1 MQGVMSLKRDRM
13 IDSKF
18 VKDGLLKSNYFPLQK
33 NRNEEL
39 PSIFNSTLFSAE
51 IADEL
56 VSIKLRSGGYDDLS
70 FNVTRFNNVHR
81 KISIPHPLPYA
92 HLVNTITENWDSISH
107 IEENENSIIRPLKH
121 KDGRIIVMT
130 YEQSKRKTKRYNDSC
145 KGKKFIVH
153 SDISNF
159 YPSIYTH
166 SIPWALLG
174 VEAAKLNQNVGFE
187 NELDQHQRMMKR
199 NETTGIAIG
208 PGTSNI
214 ISEIILFEVDK
225 WLKNHGYEFYRFI
238 DDYTAF
244 CTTYEESES
253 FIRDLSEFLSTY
265 GLLLNIKKT
274 EIKKLPKP
282 TSADWVS
289 DLGSR
294 ISQRT
299 KVNEFYCIKMLDY
312 ALDLQEKNAGG
323 SILKFTLKSLINKA
337 TPKAKIALLDYS
349 VNLTMH
355 YPILLPLMSDLLS
368 VATRKSNDSYYKSL
382 IFTLNECIINKNS
395 DGMVW
400 CLFYIAKYYSATLS
414 DDIADKIINTGDV
427 IAITT
432 LYLFKNH
439 QTKVVVFCQS
449 ILQMS
454 LFDIDQYWLLL
465 YQVYFDKKIDNP
477 YKDLN
482 KYLPLVNGKTEQIK
496 EDKAKNLCN
505 HDKKAFDVLKIKGV
519 TFISLNE
526 LVPEEHKKPNLIKKV
541 MARLSTKVVKK
552 VEETAT

>member
-1 MQGVMSLKRDRM
+1 
-13 IDSKF
+13 
-18 VKDGLLKSNYFPLQK
+18 
-33 NRNEEL
+33 
-39 PSIFNSTLFSAE
+39 
-51 IADEL
+51 
-56 VSIKLRSGGYDDLS
+56 
-70 FNVTRFNNVHR
+70 
-81 KISIPHPLPYA
+81 
-92 HLVNTITENWDSISH
+92 
-107 IEENENSIIRPLKH
+107 
-121 KDGRIIVMT
+121 
-130 YEQSKRKTKRYNDSC
+130 
-145 KGKKFIVH
+145 
-153 SDISNF
+153 
-159 YPSIYTH
+159 
-166 SIPWALLG
+166 
-174 VEAAKLNQNVGFE
+174 
-187 NELDQHQRMMKR
+187 
-199 NETTGIAIG
+199 
-208 PGTSNI
+208 
-214 ISEIILFEVDK
+214 
-225 WLKNHGYEFYRFI
+225 
-238 DDYTAF
+238 
-244 CTTYEESES
+244 
-253 FIRDLSEFLSTY
+253 LSTY

-349 VNLTMH
+349 INLTMH
-355 YPILLPLMSDLLS
+355 YPILLPLISDLLS

-414 DDIADKIINTGDV
+414 DDIAEKIINTGDV

-505 HDKKAFDVLKIKGV
+505 HDQKAFDVLKSKGV
-519 TFISLNE
+519 TFISLNG
-526 LVPEEHKKPNLIKKV
+526 LVPEKHKKPNLIKKV

-552 VEETAT
+552 VEEAAT

>member
-1 MQGVMSLKRDRM
+1 M
-13 IDSKF
+13 IDSNY
-18 VKDGLLKSNYFPLQK
+18 VKEALLKSNYFPLQK
-33 NRNEEL
+33 DRNEEL
-39 PSIFNSTLFSAE
+39 PPIFSSELFTAD

-56 VSIKLRSGGYDDLS
+56 VAIQLRTFGYDDLS

-92 HLVNTITENWDSISH
+92 HLVNTITENWEGISH

-130 YEQSKRKTKRYNDSC
+130 YEHSKHKTKRYNDSC

-166 SIPWALLG
+166 AIPWALLG
-174 VEAAKLNQNVGFE
+174 VPEAKLNQSKGFA
-187 NELDQHQRMMKR
+187 NKLDEHQRMMKR
-199 NETTGIAIG
+199 KETTGIAIG

-214 ISEIILFEVDK
+214 VSEIILYEVDK
-225 WLKNHGYEFYRFI
+225 LLKDKGFEFYRFI

-244 CTTYEESES
+244 CSTYEESES
-253 FIRDLSEFLSTY
+253 FIRHLSEYLSTY
-265 GLLLNIKKT
+265 RLLLNIKKT

-282 TSADWVS
+282 TVADWVS

-299 KVNEFYCIKMLDY
+299 KVNEFYCIRMLDY
-312 ALDLQEKNAGG
+312 ALDLQEKNTGG

-337 TPKAKIALLDYS
+337 TPKAEIALLDYS

-355 YPILLPLMSDLLS
+355 YPILLPLIGDLLS
-368 VATRKSNDSYYKSL
+368 ATIRKPNDSYYKSI
-382 IFTLNECIINKNS
+382 IFTLNQCIINRNS

-400 CLFYIAKYYSATLS
+400 CLFYIAKYYSEKLS
-414 DDIADKIINTGDV
+414 DEVAEKIISAGDS

-432 LYLFKNH
+432 LYLFADH
-439 QTKVVVFCQS
+439 QQKVVDFCQD
-449 ILQMS
+449 IIQLS

-465 YQVYFDKKIDNP
+465 YQVFFDGKISNP
-477 YKDLN
+477 YENLD
-482 KYLPLVNGKTEQIK
+482 KYLPLVNGAK
-496 EDKAKNLCN
+496 EESKVTKAENFRN
-505 HDKKAFDVLKIKGV
+505 HDKKSFDVLKNKGV
-519 TFISLNE
+519 SFISLE
-526 LVPEEHKKPNLIKKV
+526 EIVPEKHKKPSLIRRTLAKLSKKV
-541 MARLSTKVVKK
+541 VRKI
-552 VEETAT
+552 EEAVT

>member
-1 MQGVMSLKRDRM
+1 M
-13 IDSKF
+13 IDSNF
-18 VKDGLLKSNYFPLQK
+18 VKEGLLKSNYFPLQK
-33 NRNEEL
+33 NKNEEL
-39 PSIFNSTLFSAE
+39 PSIFNSELFSAD

-56 VSIKLRSGGYDDLS
+56 VAIKLRNGGYDDLS

-107 IEENENSIIRPLKH
+107 IQGNENSIIRPLKH

-130 YEQSKRKTKRYNDSC
+130 YEQSKRKTKRYNDCS

-174 VEAAKLNQNVGFE
+174 VQEAKLNQRGGFE
-187 NELDQHQRMMKR
+187 NELDEQQRMMKR
-199 NETTGIAIG
+199 NETTGVAIG

-214 ISEIILFEVDK
+214 ISEIILYEVDK
-225 WLKNHGYEFYRFI
+225 LLKNKGYEFYRFI

-244 CTTYEESES
+244 CSTYEESES
-253 FIRDLSEFLSTY
+253 FIRDLSDYLSTY

-282 TSADWVS
+282 TTADWVS

-312 ALDLQEKNAGG
+312 ALDLQDKNEGG

-337 TPKAKIALLDYS
+337 MPKAKITLLDYS

-355 YPILLPLMSDLLS
+355 YPILLPLIGDLLS
-368 VATRKSNDSYYKSL
+368 VAPRKPNDSYYKSL

-414 DDIADKIINTGDV
+414 DEIAEKIINTGDV

-432 LYLFKNH
+432 LYLFTAH
-439 QTKVVVFCQS
+439 QQKVIVFCQS
-449 ILQMS
+449 IIQMS

-465 YQVYFDKKIDNP
+465 YQVFFDKKIENP
-477 YKDLN
+477 YKDLS
-482 KYLPLVNGKTEQIK
+482 KYFPLAKGKTDQIK
-496 EDKAKNLCN
+496 EDRAINLCN
-505 HDKKAFDVLKIKGV
+505 HDQKSFDILKSKGV
-519 TFISLNE
+519 SFISLKH
-526 LVPEEHKKPNLIKKV
+526 LVPEKHKKPNLIRKL
-541 MARLSTKVVKK
+541 MAKLSTKVVKK
-552 VEETAT
+552 VEESAT

>member
-1 MQGVMSLKRDRM
+1 M

-39 PSIFNSTLFSAE
+39 PSIFNSTLFSAG
-51 IADEL
+51 IADQL
-56 VSIKLRSGGYDDLS
+56 VSIKLRNGGYDDLS

-92 HLVNTITENWDSISH
+92 HLVNTITKNWNSISH
-107 IEENENSIIRPLKH
+107 IEANENSIIRPLKH

-174 VEAAKLNQNVGFE
+174 VQAAKLNQNSGFE

-199 NETTGIAIG
+199 NETTGVAIG

-225 WLKNHGYEFYRFI
+225 LLKNKGYEFYRFI

-253 FIRDLSEFLSTY
+253 FIRDLSDFLSIY

-337 TPKAKIALLDYS
+337 TPKAKIALLDYA

-355 YPILLPLMSDLLS
+355 YPILLPLISDLLS
-368 VATRKSNDSYYKSL
+368 VATRKPNDSYYKSL
-382 IFTLNECIINKNS
+382 IFTLNECVINKNS

-414 DDIADKIINTGDV
+414 DDIAEKIIRTGDV

-432 LYLFKNH
+432 LYLFNNH
-439 QTKVVVFCQS
+439 QIKVVVFCQS

-482 KYLPLVNGKTEQIK
+482 KYLPLVKGVDYQAKKN
-496 EDKAKNLCN
+496 KAINLCN
-505 HDKKAFDVLKIKGV
+505 HDQKSFDVLKSNGV
-519 TFISLNE
+519 TFISLKE
-526 LVPEEHKKPNLIKKV
+526 LVPEKHKKPNLIKNFFVK
-541 MARLSTKVVKK
+541 LSTKVVKK
-552 VEETAT
+552 VEEVAT

>member
-1 MQGVMSLKRDRM
+1 M

-18 VKDGLLKSNYFPLQK
+18 VKEGLLKSNYFPLQK

-39 PSIFNSTLFSAE
+39 PAIFNSRAFSPD

-92 HLVNTITENWDSISH
+92 HLVNSITENWDSISH
-107 IEENENSIIRPLKH
+107 IEKNENSIIRPLKH

-130 YEQSKRKTKRYNDSC
+130 YEQPNRKTKRYNDSS

-174 VEAAKLNQNVGFE
+174 LQAAKLNQSGGFE

-199 NETTGIAIG
+199 NETTGVAIG

-214 ISEIILFEVDK
+214 ISEIILYEVDK
-225 WLKNHGYEFYRFI
+225 RLKDKGYEFYRFI

-244 CTTYEESES
+244 CSTYEESES
-253 FIRDLSEFLSTY
+253 FIRDLSEFLSIY

-294 ISQRT
+294 ISQRK

-312 ALDLQEKNAGG
+312 ALELQEKKPGG

-355 YPILLPLMSDLLS
+355 YPILLPLIGDLLS
-368 VATRKSNDSYYKSL
+368 TVTRKPNDSYYESL
-382 IFTLNECIINKNS
+382 NFTLTECIINKNS

-400 CLFYIAKYYSATLS
+400 CLFYIAKYYSARLS
-414 DDIADKIINTGDV
+414 NDMADKIINTGDV

-432 LYLFKNH
+432 LFLFTQH
-439 QTKVVVFCQS
+439 QQKVVVFCKR
-449 ILQMS
+449 ILQLS

-465 YQVYFDKKIDNP
+465 YQVFLNEKIENP
-477 YKDLN
+477 YKSLD
-482 KYLPLVNGKTEQIK
+482 KYLPLVKGSTEQK
-496 EDKAKNLCN
+496 RQDKARNLCN
-505 HDKKAFDVLKIKGV
+505 HDQKSFDVLKSKGV
-519 TFISLNE
+519 SFISLVE
-526 LVPEEHKKPNLIKKV
+526 IISEKHKKPNFIKKV
-541 MARLSTKVVKK
+541 MAKLSTKVVEK
-552 VEETAT
+552 VEQTAT

>member
-1 MQGVMSLKRDRM
+1 M

-18 VKDGLLKSNYFPLQK
+18 VKEGLLKSNYFPLQK

-39 PSIFNSTLFSAE
+39 PSIFNSELFSAE

-56 VSIKLRSGGYDDLS
+56 VAINLRNGGYDDLS
-70 FNVTRFNNVHR
+70 FNVTRFNNIHR

-92 HLVNTITENWDSISH
+92 HLVNTITENWSSISH
-107 IEENENSIIRPLKH
+107 IEDNENSIIRPLKH

-130 YEQSKRKTKRYNDSC
+130 YEQSKRKTKRYNDCC

-174 VEAAKLNQNVGFE
+174 VHEAKLNQKGGFE
-187 NELDQHQRMMKR
+187 NKLDEHQRMMKR
-199 NETTGIAIG
+199 NETTGVAIG

-214 ISEIILFEVDK
+214 ISEIILYEVDK
-225 WLKNHGYEFYRFI
+225 LLKNKGYEFYRFI

-244 CTTYEESES
+244 CSTYEESES

-274 EIKKLPKP
+274 EITKLPKP
-282 TSADWVS
+282 TVADWVS

-355 YPILLPLMSDLLS
+355 YPILLPLIGDLLS
-368 VATRKSNDSYYKSL
+368 VAPRKPNDSYYKSL

-400 CLFYIAKYYSATLS
+400 CLFYIAKYYSATLN
-414 DDIADKIINTGDV
+414 DEVAEKIINTGDV

-432 LYLFKNH
+432 LYLFKIH
-439 QTKVVVFCQS
+439 QQKVVVFCES
-449 ILQMS
+449 IIQMS

-465 YQVYFDKKIDNP
+465 YQVFFDKKIENP

-482 KYLPLVNGKTEQIK
+482 KYLPLAKGKTEQIK
-496 EDKAKNLCN
+496 KDKARNLCN
-505 HDKKAFDVLKIKGV
+505 HDQKSFDVLKSKRV
-519 TFISLNE
+519 SFISLGE
-526 LVPEEHKKPNLIKKV
+526 LVPEKHKKPNLIKKV
-541 MARLSTKVVKK
+541 MTKLSTRVVKN

>member
-1 MQGVMSLKRDRM
+1 MSLKRDRM
-13 IDSKF
+13 IDSNF
-18 VKDGLLKSNYFPLQK
+18 VKEGLLKSNYFPLQK

-39 PSIFNSTLFSAE
+39 PSIFNSELFSTD

-56 VSIKLRSGGYDDLS
+56 VAIKLRNGGYDDLS

-92 HLVNTITENWDSISH
+92 HLVNTITENWGSISH
-107 IEENENSIIRPLKH
+107 IEDNENSIIRPLKH

-130 YEQSKRKTKRYNDSC
+130 YDQSKRKTKRYNDCC

-174 VEAAKLNQNVGFE
+174 VQEAKLNQRGGFE
-187 NELDQHQRMMKR
+187 NELDEHQRMMKR
-199 NETTGIAIG
+199 NETTGVAIG

-214 ISEIILFEVDK
+214 LSEIILYEVDK
-225 WLKNHGYEFYRFI
+225 LLKNKGYEFYRFI

-253 FIRDLSEFLSTY
+253 FIRDLAEFLSTY

-282 TSADWVS
+282 TAADWVS

-312 ALDLQEKNAGG
+312 ALDLQEKNTGG

-355 YPILLPLMSDLLS
+355 YPILLPLIGDLLS
-368 VATRKSNDSYYKSL
+368 VAPRKPNDSYFKSL

-414 DDIADKIINTGDV
+414 NEIAEKIINTGDV
-427 IAITT
+427 IAITS
-432 LYLFKNH
+432 LYLFTAH
-439 QTKVVVFCQS
+439 QQKVVVFCQS
-449 ILQMS
+449 IIQMS

-465 YQVYFDKKIDNP
+465 YQVFLDKKIENP

-496 EDKAKNLCN
+496 EDRARNLCN
-505 HDKKAFDVLKIKGV
+505 HDQKSFDVLKSNGV
-519 TFISLNE
+519 SFISLKE
-526 LVPEEHKKPNLIKKV
+526 LVPEKYKKPNLIKKV
-541 MARLSTKVVKK
+541 MAKLSTKVVKK
-552 VEETAT
+552 VEEAAT

>member
-1 MQGVMSLKRDRM
+1 
-13 IDSKF
+13 
-18 VKDGLLKSNYFPLQK
+18 
-33 NRNEEL
+33 
-39 PSIFNSTLFSAE
+39 
-51 IADEL
+51 
-56 VSIKLRSGGYDDLS
+56 
-70 FNVTRFNNVHR
+70 
-81 KISIPHPLPYA
+81 
-92 HLVNTITENWDSISH
+92 
-107 IEENENSIIRPLKH
+107 
-121 KDGRIIVMT
+121 
-130 YEQSKRKTKRYNDSC
+130 
-145 KGKKFIVH
+145 
-153 SDISNF
+153 
-159 YPSIYTH
+159 
-166 SIPWALLG
+166 
-174 VEAAKLNQNVGFE
+174 
-187 NELDQHQRMMKR
+187 
-199 NETTGIAIG
+199 
-208 PGTSNI
+208 
-214 ISEIILFEVDK
+214 
-225 WLKNHGYEFYRFI
+225 
-238 DDYTAF
+238 
-244 CTTYEESES
+244 
-253 FIRDLSEFLSTY
+253 
-265 GLLLNIKKT
+265 
-274 EIKKLPKP
+274 
-282 TSADWVS
+282 
-289 DLGSR
+289 
-294 ISQRT
+294 
-299 KVNEFYCIKMLDY
+299 MLDY

-355 YPILLPLMSDLLS
+355 YPILLPLISYLLS

-400 CLFYIAKYYSATLS
+400 CLFYIAKYYLATLS
-414 DDIADKIINTGDV
+414 DDIAEKIINTGDV

-482 KYLPLVNGKTEQIK
+482 KYLPLVKGKTEQIK

-505 HDKKAFDVLKIKGV
+505 HDHKAFDVLKSKGV

-526 LVPEEHKKPNLIKKV
+526 LVPEKHKKPNLIKKV

-552 VEETAT
+552 VEESAT

>member
-1 MQGVMSLKRDRM
+1 MSLQRNRM
-13 IDSKF
+13 IDSDF

-39 PSIFNSTLFSAE
+39 PSIFNSELFSAE

-56 VSIKLRSGGYDDLS
+56 VAIKLRNGGYDDLS

-92 HLVNTITENWDSISH
+92 HLVKTITENWNSISH
-107 IEENENSIIRPLKH
+107 IEDNENSMIRPLKH

-130 YEQSKRKTKRYNDSC
+130 YEQSKRKTKRYNDRC

-159 YPSIYTH
+159 YPSLYTH

-174 VEAAKLNQNVGFE
+174 VQAAKLNQRGGFA
-187 NELDQHQRMMKR
+187 NELDEHQRMMKR
-199 NETTGIAIG
+199 NETTGVAIG

-214 ISEIILFEVDK
+214 ISEIILYEVDK
-225 WLKNHGYEFYRFI
+225 LLKNKGYEFYRFI

-244 CTTYEESES
+244 CVTYEESES

-274 EIKKLPKP
+274 EIKKLPKA
-282 TSADWVS
+282 TAADWVS

-337 TPKAKIALLDYS
+337 TPKAKLALLDYS

-355 YPILLPLMSDLLS
+355 YPILLPLIGDLLS
-368 VATRKSNDSYYKSL
+368 VALRKPDDAYYRSL

-414 DDIADKIINTGDV
+414 NEIAEKIINSGDV

-432 LYLFKNH
+432 LYLFSAH
-439 QTKVVVFCQS
+439 QQKVVVFCQS
-449 ILQMS
+449 IIQMN

-465 YQVYFDKKIDNP
+465 YQVFLDKKIENP

-482 KYLPLVNGKTEQIK
+482 KYLPLVNGRTEQIR
-496 EDKAKNLCN
+496 EDKARNLCN
-505 HDKKAFDVLKIKGV
+505 HDQKAFDVLKNKGV
-519 TFISLNE
+519 SFISLKQ
-526 LVPEEHKKPNLIKKV
+526 LLPEKHKKPNLFKKL
-541 MARLSTKVVKK
+541 MAKLSTKVVKK

>member
-1 MQGVMSLKRDRM
+1 MSLKRDRM

-56 VSIKLRSGGYDDLS
+56 VSIKLRNGGYDDLS

-174 VEAAKLNQNVGFE
+174 VQAAKLNQNGGFE

-199 NETTGIAIG
+199 NETTGVAIG

-225 WLKNHGYEFYRFI
+225 RLKNNGYEFYRFI

-349 VNLTMH
+349 INLTMH
-355 YPILLPLMSDLLS
+355 YPILLPLISDLLS

-414 DDIADKIINTGDV
+414 DDIAEKIINTGDV

-439 QTKVVVFCQS
+439 QTKVVVFCRN

-482 KYLPLVNGKTEQIK
+482 KYLPLVKGKTEKIK

-505 HDKKAFDVLKIKGV
+505 HDQKAFDVLKSKGV

-526 LVPEEHKKPNLIKKV
+526 LVPEKHKKPNLIKKV

-552 VEETAT
+552 VEEAAT

>member
-1 MQGVMSLKRDRM
+1 M

-18 VKDGLLKSNYFPLQK
+18 VKEGLLKSNYFPLQK

-39 PSIFNSTLFSAE
+39 PSIFNSELFSAE

-56 VSIKLRSGGYDDLS
+56 VAINLRNGGYDDLS
-70 FNVTRFNNVHR
+70 FNVTRFNNIHR

-92 HLVNTITENWDSISH
+92 HLVNTITENWSSISH
-107 IEENENSIIRPLKH
+107 IEDNENSIIRPLKH

-130 YEQSKRKTKRYNDSC
+130 YEQSKRKTKRYNDCC

-174 VEAAKLNQNVGFE
+174 VHEAKLNQKGGFE
-187 NELDQHQRMMKR
+187 NKLDEHQRMMKR
-199 NETTGIAIG
+199 NETTGVAIG

-214 ISEIILFEVDK
+214 ISEIILYEVDK
-225 WLKNHGYEFYRFI
+225 LLKNKGYEFYRFI

-244 CTTYEESES
+244 CSTYEESES

-274 EIKKLPKP
+274 EITKLPKP
-282 TSADWVS
+282 TVADWVS

-355 YPILLPLMSDLLS
+355 YPILLPLIGDLLS
-368 VATRKSNDSYYKSL
+368 VAPRKPNDSYYKSL

-400 CLFYIAKYYSATLS
+400 CLFYIAKYYSATLN
-414 DDIADKIINTGDV
+414 DEVAEKIINTGDV

-432 LYLFKNH
+432 LYLFKIH
-439 QTKVVVFCQS
+439 QQKVVVFCES
-449 ILQMS
+449 IIQMS

-465 YQVYFDKKIDNP
+465 YQVFFDKKIENP

-482 KYLPLVNGKTEQIK
+482 KYLPLAKGKTEQIK
-496 EDKAKNLCN
+496 KDKARNLCN
-505 HDKKAFDVLKIKGV
+505 HDQKSFDVLKSKRV
-519 TFISLNE
+519 SFISLGE
-526 LVPEEHKKPNLIKKV
+526 LVPEKHKKPNLIKKV
-541 MARLSTKVVKK
+541 MTKLSTRVVKN
-552 VEETAT
+552 VEETTT

>member
-1 MQGVMSLKRDRM
+1 M
-13 IDSKF
+13 IDSIF
-18 VKDGLLKSNYFPLQK
+18 VKEGLLKSNYFPLQK

-39 PSIFNSTLFSAE
+39 PSIFNSELFSAD

-56 VSIKLRSGGYDDLS
+56 VAIKLRNGGYDDLS

-107 IEENENSIIRPLKH
+107 IEDNENSIIRPLKH

-130 YEQSKRKTKRYNDSC
+130 YEQPKHKTKRYNDSC
-145 KGKKFIVH
+145 KGKKFLVH

-174 VEAAKLNQNVGFE
+174 VQEAKLNQSGGFE
-187 NELDQHQRMMKR
+187 NELDQHQRMMKK
-199 NETTGIAIG
+199 NETTGVAIG

-214 ISEIILFEVDK
+214 ISEIILYEVDK
-225 WLKNHGYEFYRFI
+225 LLKNKGYEFYRFI

-244 CTTYEESES
+244 CSTYEESES

-282 TSADWVS
+282 TAADWVS

-312 ALDLQEKNAGG
+312 ALDLQEKNTGG

-355 YPILLPLMSDLLS
+355 YPILLPLIGDLLS
-368 VATRKSNDSYYKSL
+368 VFPRKPNDSYYKSL

-400 CLFYIAKYYSATLS
+400 CLFYIAKYYSATLN
-414 DDIADKIINTGDV
+414 DEIAEKIINTGDV

-432 LYLFKNH
+432 LYLFAVH
-439 QTKVVVFCQS
+439 QQKVVVFCQS
-449 ILQMS
+449 IIQMS
-454 LFDIDQYWLLL
+454 LYDIDQYWLLL
-465 YQVYFDKKIDNP
+465 YQVFLDKKIGNP
-477 YKDLN
+477 YIDLN
-482 KYLPLVNGKTEQIK
+482 KYLPLVKGQTDQIK
-496 EDKAKNLCN
+496 EGRARNLCN
-505 HDKKAFDVLKIKGV
+505 HDQKSFDVLKSKGV
-519 TFISLNE
+519 SFISLKQ
-526 LVPEEHKKPNLIKKV
+526 LIPEKHKKPNFIRKV
-541 MARLSTKVVKK
+541 MGKISTKVVKK

>member
-1 MQGVMSLKRDRM
+1 M

-18 VKDGLLKSNYFPLQK
+18 VKEGLLKSNYFPLQK
-33 NRNEEL
+33 NKNEEL
-39 PSIFNSTLFSAE
+39 PSIFNSETFSAE

-56 VSIKLRSGGYDDLS
+56 VAIRLRSGGYDDLS

-92 HLVNTITENWDSISH
+92 HLVNTITENWDSISY
-107 IEENENSIIRPLKH
+107 IENNENSIIRPLKH
-121 KDGRIIVMT
+121 KDGRVIVMT
-130 YEQSKRKTKRYNDSC
+130 YEKSKRKTKRYNDSC
-145 KGKKFIVH
+145 KGKKFIIH

-174 VEAAKLNQNVGFE
+174 VQAAKLNQNGGFE

-214 ISEIILFEVDK
+214 ISEIILYEVDEL
-225 WLKNHGYEFYRFI
+225 LKDKGYEFYRFI

-244 CTTYEESES
+244 CSTYEESES
-253 FIRDLSEFLSTY
+253 FIRDLSEFLSVY

-282 TSADWVS
+282 TGADWVS

-294 ISQRT
+294 ISQR
-299 KVNEFYCIKMLDY
+299 KKINEFYCIKMLDY
-312 ALDLQEKNAGG
+312 ALHLQEKNSDG
-323 SILKFTLKSLINKA
+323 SILKFTLKSLIKKA
-337 TPKAKIALLDYS
+337 TPKAKIALLYYS

-355 YPILLPLMSDLLS
+355 YPILLPLIGDLLS
-368 VATRKSNDSYYKSL
+368 AAKRKPSDTFYESL
-382 IFTLNECIINKNS
+382 IFTLTECVINKNS

-400 CLFYIAKYYSATLS
+400 CLFYIAKYYSAVLS
-414 DDIADKIINTGDV
+414 DEMAEKVIETGDV

-432 LYLFKNH
+432 LYLFTPH
-439 QTKVVVFCQS
+439 QQKVVVFCKR
-449 ILQMS
+449 ILQLS

-465 YQVYFDKKIDNP
+465 YQVFFDEKIENP
-477 YKDLN
+477 YKDLD
-482 KYLPLVNGKTEQIK
+482 KYLPLVKASDEQK
-496 EDKAKNLCN
+496 RKDKARNLCN
-505 HDKKAFDVLKIKGV
+505 HDQKFFYVLRSKGV
-519 TFISLNE
+519 SFFSLVE
-526 LVPEEHKKPNLIKKV
+526 LVPENHKKPNFIKKI
-541 MARLSTKVVKK
+541 MAKLSTKAVAK
-552 VEETAT
+552 V

>member
-1 MQGVMSLKRDRM
+1 M

-18 VKDGLLKSNYFPLQK
+18 VKEGLLKSNYFPLQK

-39 PSIFNSTLFSAE
+39 PSIFNSKLFSAD

-56 VSIKLRSGGYDDLS
+56 VDIKPRNGGYDDLS

-92 HLVNTITENWDSISH
+92 HLVKTITENWDSISH
-107 IEENENSIIRPLKH
+107 IEDNENSIIRPLKH

-174 VEAAKLNQNVGFE
+174 VQAAKLNQRGGFA
-187 NELDQHQRMMKR
+187 NELDEHQRMMKR
-199 NETTGIAIG
+199 NETTGVAIG

-225 WLKNHGYEFYRFI
+225 LLKHKGYEFYRFI

-244 CTTYEESES
+244 CVTYEESES

-274 EIKKLPKP
+274 EIKKLPKA
-282 TSADWVS
+282 TTADWVS

-337 TPKAKIALLDYS
+337 TPKAKLALLDYS

-355 YPILLPLMSDLLS
+355 YPILLPLIGDLLS
-368 VATRKSNDSYYKSL
+368 VAHRKPNDGYYKSL

-414 DDIADKIINTGDV
+414 NEIAEKIINSGDV

-432 LYLFKNH
+432 LYLFSEH
-439 QTKVVVFCQS
+439 QQKVVIFCQS
-449 ILQMS
+449 IIQMS

-465 YQVYFDKKIDNP
+465 YQVFFDKKIENP

-482 KYLPLVNGKTEQIK
+482 KYLPLVKGKTEQIK
-496 EDKAKNLCN
+496 EDKARNLCN
-505 HDKKAFDVLKIKGV
+505 HDQKAFDVLRSKGV
-519 TFISLNE
+519 SFISLKQ
-526 LVPEEHKKPNLIKKV
+526 LVPEKHKKPNLIKKI
-541 MARLSTKVVKK
+541 MAKLSTKVVKK